1 MTGKHKYHC
10 PDGDSD
16 LECDEE
22 NDIALAM
29 SPTVQVIKTST
40 SRDSGDSGDQRET
53 WGGKVDFLLS
63 VIGFAVDLANV
74 WRFPYLCYKNGGGA
88 FLVPYCI
95 MLLVGGIPLFYM
107 ELALGQHNR
116 KGAITCWGRLV
127 PLFKGIGYA
136 VVLIAF
142 YVDFYYNVIIAWSL
156 RFFFASFTNNLPWIS
171 YIAPFDHHL
180 STSMQ
185 RVLTGVCSQNAEE
198 VRKWVDAF
206 ITAKATSFFRGGI
219 VMLPERS
226 EKVFEVQSASD
237 SITISNY
244 SESFL
249 INETYRIMS
258 AINSSGSTGTERF
271 QSAASEYFN
280 RFILELNQ
288 SEGIH
293 DLGAI
298 KWDMAVCLLIV
309 YLICYFSLWK
319 GISTSGKVVW
329 FTALFPYAVLLI
341 LLIRGITLP
350 GSAMGIRYYLNP
362 NFDAIYKAEVWVDA
376 ATQVFFSLGPGFGVL
391 LAYASYNKYHNN
403 VYKDAMLTS
412 CINSATSFVA
422 GFVIFSVLGYMA
434 HRSGENIEDV
444 AMEGPGLV
452 FVVYPAAIATM
463 PGSTFWA
470 LIFFM
475 MLLTL
480 GLDSS
485 FGGSEA
491 IITALSDEFPLIGN
505 NRELFVA
512 GLFSLY
518 FVVGLAS
525 CTQGGFYFFQLLDR
539 YAAGYSILVAV
550 FFEAIAVSWIY
561 GTNRFCEDIRD
572 MIGFRPGKYWQVCW
586 RFVAPIFLLFITVY
600 GLIGY
605 EPLSYEDYTYPGWAN
620 ALGWCIAGS
629 SVIMI
634 PAIAIYKLITTPGT
648 FKQRLH
654 YLTTPW
660 RDQQVNV
667 NGIAAEATQIR
678 LNDTKGEN
686 TAEV

>member
-1 MTGKHKYHC
+1 
-10 PDGDSD
+10 
-16 LECDEE
+16 
-22 NDIALAM
+22 M
-29 SPTVQVIKTST
+29 SPTGQIGKTPT
-40 SRDSGDSGDQRET
+40 PRDSDNDSTDQRET
-53 WGGKVDFLLS
+53 WSGKVDFLLS

-95 MLLVGGIPLFYM
+95 MLVVGGIPLFYM

-156 RFFFASFTNNLPWIS
+156 RFFFASFTNVLPWTSCDNAWNTPNCRPFEGQNSSRGLVGNLSDFYAFSNQSLFYANES
-171 YIAPFDHHL
+171 YTNTTFASMAPIAP
-180 STSMQ
+180 
-185 RVLTGVCSQNAEE
+185 A
-198 VRKWVDAF
+198 
-206 ITAKATSFFRGGI
+206 
-219 VMLPERS
+219 
-226 EKVFEVQSASD
+226 
-237 SITISNY
+237 
-244 SESFL
+244 
-249 INETYRIMS
+249 
-258 AINSSGSTGTERF
+258 ERF

-280 RFILELNQ
+280 RYILELNQ

-298 KWDMAVCLLIV
+298 KWDMALCLLMV

-329 FTALFPYAVLLI
+329 FTALFPYVVLLI

-350 GSAMGIRYYLNP
+350 GSAMGIQYYLNP

-403 VYKDAMLTS
+403 VYKDALLTS
-412 CINSATSFVA
+412 FINSATSFIA
-422 GFVIFSVLGYMA
+422 GFVIFAVLGYMA
-434 HRSGENIEDV
+434 HTSGQNIEDV
-444 AMEGPGLV
+444 ATEGPGLV

-491 IITALSDEFPLIGN
+491 IITALSDEFPKIRK

-512 GLFSLY
+512 CLFSLY

-525 CTQGGFYFFQLLDR
+525 CTQGGFYFFHLLDR

-561 GTNRFCEDIRD
+561 GTDRFSEDIRD
-572 MIGFRPGKYWQVCW
+572 MIGFPPGRYWQVCW

-605 EPLSYEDYTYPGWAN
+605 EPLTYGDYVYPSWAN

-629 SVIMI
+629 SVVMI
-634 PAIAIYKLITTPGT
+634 PAVAIYKLITTPGNL
-648 FKQRLH
+648 KQRLRT
-654 YLTTPW
+654 LTTPW
-660 RDQQVNV
+660 RDQQVAV
-667 NGIAAEATQIR
+667 NGVTTEITLVR
-678 LNDTKGEN
+678 LTDAKEGED
-686 TAEV
+686 V